1 MYFLFQ
7 CTYYK
12 SSSSGVYFRE
22 QVESSQMKVR
32 WEPRETARQGHSPNH
47 EEQSRSGGSTLCQTK
62 IHWLPNGSVV
72 LSQPNHQDK
81 VGHSILTVQFSKGH
95 GPEPELK
102 CNSGFKGKRL
112 CGWGPGMRL
121 RRMILVQSGALSF
134 PPVEIY
140 SSCITLM
147 LVQ

>member
-1 MYFLFQ
+1 MSDKNPLI
-7 CTYYK
+7 TK
-12 SSSSGVYFRE
+12 WVSRT
-22 QVESSQMKVR
+22 ES
-32 WEPRETARQGHSPNH
+32 E
-47 EEQSRSGGSTLCQTK
+47 
-62 IHWLPNGSVV
+62 
-72 LSQPNHQDK
+72 PNHQDK

-102 CNSGFKGKRL
+102 CNSGPKGKRV

-140 SSCITLM
+140 SSCIRASL
-147 LVQ
+147 LSLFNR